1 MPTTKPVL
9 SALYPQLHCVLK
21 QDLGSHGE
29 DFTPRV
35 RESKE

>member
-1 MPTTKPVL
+1 MPIAKPAL

-29 DFTPRV
+29 DFTPCV